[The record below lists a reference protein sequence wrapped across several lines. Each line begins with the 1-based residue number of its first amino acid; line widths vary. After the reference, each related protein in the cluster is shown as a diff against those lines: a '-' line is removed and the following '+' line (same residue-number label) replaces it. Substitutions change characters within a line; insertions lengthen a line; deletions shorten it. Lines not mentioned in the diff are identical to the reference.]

1 MVCRKHRKK
10 EQKNIL
16 PDGLDKIDWQILQLL
31 ESNAR
36 MTIKEIAD
44 KVHLSTSPVHDRI
57 KKLEQS
63 GIIQQYVTLLNAAKV
78 NKGLWVICYVSLK
91 QHNKS
96 AGSKFIKA
104 IQAMPEV
111 KECYNISGEFDFMLK
126 VAVKNMESY
135 YDFHVNQLSEAEN
148 IGHVQSV
155 FVMGIVKQT
164 HTLLS

>member
-1 MVCRKHRKK
+1 MQEAQKK

-16 PDGLDKIDWQILQLL
+16 PDDLDKIDWQILQLL

>member
-1 MVCRKHRKK
+1 MQQLPQK
-10 EQKNIL
+10 EQKIRL
-16 PDGLDKIDWQILQLL
+16 PDGLDKTDWEILQLL

-36 MTIKEIAD
+36 LTIKEIAD

-57 KKLEQS
+57 KKLEQL
-63 GIIQQYVTLLNAAKV
+63 GVIEQYVTLLNAAKV

-96 AGSKFIKA
+96 AGLKFIKA
-104 IQAMPEV
+104 IQAMEEV

-126 VAVKNMESY
+126 VAVKDMEAY
-135 YDFHVNQLSEAEN
+135 YDFHVNKLSEADN

>member
-1 MVCRKHRKK
+1 MPK
-10 EQKNIL
+10 QKGQTTDYEIPN
-16 PDGLDKIDWQILQLL
+16 GLDAVDLEILRLL
-31 ESNAR
+31 ETNAR
-36 MTIKEIAD
+36 LTIKEIAD
-44 KVHLSTSPVHDRI
+44 KVHLSTSPVHERI
-57 KKLEQS
+57 KKLEQT
-63 GIIQQYVTLLNAAKV
+63 GVIQQYVTLLNAAKI

-91 QHNKS
+91 QHNKN
-96 AGSKFIKA
+96 AGLKFIKA

-111 KECYNISGEFDFMLK
+111 KECYSISGEFDFMLK
-126 VAVKNMESY
+126 VAVKNMEDY

>member
-1 MVCRKHRKK
+1 MPK
-10 EQKNIL
+10 QKGQSTDYEIPN
-16 PDGLDKIDWQILQLL
+16 GLDAVDLEILRLL
-31 ESNAR
+31 ETNAR
-36 MTIKEIAD
+36 LTIKEIAD
-44 KVHLSTSPVHDRI
+44 KVHLSTSPVHERI
-57 KKLEQS
+57 KKLEQT
-63 GIIQQYVTLLNAAKV
+63 GVIQQYVTLLNAAKI

-91 QHNKS
+91 QHNKN
-96 AGSKFIKA
+96 AGLKFIKA

-111 KECYNISGEFDFMLK
+111 KECYSISGEFDFMLK
-126 VAVKNMESY
+126 VAVKNMEDY

>member
-1 MVCRKHRKK
+1 MPK
-10 EQKNIL
+10 QKGQTTEYEIPN
-16 PDGLDKIDWQILQLL
+16 GLDAVDLEILRLL
-31 ESNAR
+31 ETNAR
-36 MTIKEIAD
+36 LTIKEIAD
-44 KVHLSTSPVHDRI
+44 KVHLSTSPVHERI
-57 KKLEQS
+57 KKLEQT
-63 GIIQQYVTLLNAAKV
+63 GVIQQYVTLLNAAKI

-91 QHNKS
+91 QHNKN
-96 AGSKFIKA
+96 AGLKFIKA

-111 KECYNISGEFDFMLK
+111 KECYSISGEFDFMLK
-126 VAVKNMESY
+126 VAVKNMEDY